1 MKKEIVELLT
11 NRVTNSL
18 KENVESKHRIKE
30 LEDEN
35 FDQMKAFAMSV
46 IEVVDITD
54 KVISHFDER
63 MEGADKI
70 SLSIFKKYKMI
81 QKRLLSAL
89 RQHGIEKIEFPEN
102 KLVFGQAEVLE
113 TEQHPDKENE
123 EIISVIQN
131 GYIRGEDVIR
141 PAKVISVKNN

>member
-1 MKKEIVELLT
+1 MSLENISADSLCSLKNEKEIVELLT

-18 KENVESKHRIKE
+18 KDNVESKHRIKE

-54 KVISHFDER
+54 KVISHFGER

-70 SLSIFKKYKMI
+70 SLSIFKKYKVI
-81 QKRLLSAL
+81 QKDSYQHCANMVL
-89 RQHGIEKIEFPEN
+89 RK
-102 KLVFGQAEVLE
+102 
-113 TEQHPDKENE
+113 
-123 EIISVIQN
+123 
-131 GYIRGEDVIR
+131 
-141 PAKVISVKNN
+141 

>member
-1 MKKEIVELLT
+1 MKKEIVELLN

-30 LEDEN
+30 LEDEI

-54 KVISHFDER
+54 KVISHFGER
-63 MEGADKI
+63 MEGTDKI
-70 SLSIFKKYKMI
+70 SLSIFKKYKVI

-113 TEQHPDKENE
+113 TEQRPDKENE

>member
-1 MKKEIVELLT
+1 MKKEIVDVLNNRIT
-11 NRVTNSL
+11 NTL
-18 KENVESKHRIKE
+18 KDNVVLKHRIKE
-30 LEDEN
+30 LEEEN
-35 FDQMKAFAMSV
+35 YDQMKSFAMSM

-54 KVISHFDER
+54 KVISHFGER
-63 MEGADKI
+63 MEGADKM
-70 SLSIFKKYKMI
+70 SLSIFKKYKVI

-123 EIISVIQN
+123 EIISIIQN
-131 GYIRGEDVIR
+131 GYILGEIVIR
-141 PAKVISVKNN
+141 PTKVISVKND

>member
-1 MKKEIVELLT
+1 MKNELVELLT
-11 NRVTNSL
+11 NKVTSTL
-18 KENVESKHRIKE
+18 KDNVESLHRIKE

-54 KVISHFDER
+54 KVVSHFDDR
-63 MEGADKI
+63 MDGADKMV
-70 SLSIFKKYKMI
+70 LSIFKKYKVL

-123 EIISVIQN
+123 EIISIIQN

-141 PAKVISVKNN
+141 PAKVISVKND

>member
-1 MKKEIVELLT
+1 MKNELVELLT
-11 NRVTNSL
+11 DKVTSTL
-18 KENVESKHRIKE
+18 KDNVESLHRIKE

-54 KVISHFDER
+54 KVISHFGER

-70 SLSIFKKYKMI
+70 SLSIFKKYKVL

-102 KLVFGQAEVLE
+102 KLVFGQTEVLE

-131 GYIRGEDVIR
+131 GYIQGDIVIR